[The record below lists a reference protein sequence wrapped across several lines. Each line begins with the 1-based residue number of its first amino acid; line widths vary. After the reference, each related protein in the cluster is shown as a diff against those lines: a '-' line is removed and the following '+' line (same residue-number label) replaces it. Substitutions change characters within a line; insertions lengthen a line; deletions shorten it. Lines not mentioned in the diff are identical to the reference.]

1 MKLKFSQHIFE
12 KYSNIKFD
20 GKSSSGSRV
29 VPCGQTDRSDEA
41 SGRFSHICERAENW
55 QQTKC
60 TTDKPV
66 VYVLDTRILGYESDL
81 VRSQRAER
89 YYYIGVALSVKLW
102 ERIEIHLHSFVTSES
117 DGSEWSASRPG
128 LFTLEEEL
136 RYPLNKRLCGPRCGR
151 FLRREKSLIIR

>member
-1 MKLKFSQHIFE
+1 MENPPLGAVLIHAGRRTEVTKLVVAFRKFANGPKTDCRRSA
-12 KYSNIKFD
+12 
-20 GKSSSGSRV
+20 
-29 VPCGQTDRSDEA
+29 PQTSLLFA
-41 SGRFSHICERAENW
+41 YI
-55 QQTKC
+55 
-60 TTDKPV
+60 
-66 VYVLDTRILGYESDL
+66 LDTHTLGYESDL